1 MSTSILE
8 QLKKKNE
15 PLDFQKV
22 QILLPG
28 QIEITTKIEIK
39 KDTDHDAIS
48 FREKLKKRKQVQPI
62 TRLSVIEPE
71 EESVKSLK
79 KRKVKKIKR
88 KKSYVLGVKDGKT
101 IIKKQKSIPGDI
113 GLVQELSDEAV
124 EFDDIPIKERLP
136 KQESVPDITIK
147 GPPYYMANK
156 QVFSKFID
164 TVFKKY
170 EKELDGKN
178 PVTCDSLEATKKGAF
193 SLLIHQKIIKE
204 YMNVYSP
211 YRGLLLYHGLGAGK
225 TCASIAIA
233 EGLKFNKKIIVMT
246 PASLKKNYV
255 EELKI
260 CGDPLWR
267 LNQHWEWIPYNK
279 LNTVQLKELSALLS
293 LNVDTG
299 NRGEWTMKKNKGLY
313 LVNTKKK
320 PNYEEMNNN
329 EKQQL
334 NKQIEAQIMY
344 KYQFISYNG
353 LRKAKLLSLET
364 EAYEETGNKNIFN
377 NKVIIIDE
385 AHNFISRIV
394 NKLKSKDKKQLSLK
408 LYNYLKEAINCRIVF
423 LTGTPIINY
432 PNEISILFNILRG
445 NIKTF
450 KFSIIQH
457 QSKLDEEMIQTY
469 LKDVGIEDYISYK
482 GVKRGQSNELKITRN
497 PFHFINN
504 KKLQKI
510 FDIKSSI
517 DDELFKKMI
526 IDSLENKGISIKYS
540 GMDTNTVLP
549 DNIDEFKK
557 NFIDSTDSEKK
568 GQLINPI
575 KFKRRILGLT
585 SYFRSASEQLLPKLG
600 TIREIKIPMSHHQ
613 LDIYEKARSSERSE
627 AKRNAKKRMKDVHA
641 ETSSSYRI
649 FSRLF
654 CNFVF
659 PDGLE
664 RPMPDKYGTIEDA
677 VNSGN
682 INEDLIDATNID
694 EQIEKT
700 GSDFDLD
707 DARVLK
713 KNINDMGSTYSDRIA
728 ESIDK
733 LKEGIVIEDTGKRIL
748 PLKVNGDL
756 QNCSPKFFKLYQI
769 LKENP
774 TGLHLIYSQF
784 RSLEGI
790 ELIKTIL
797 EENGYAHFDIKKNI
811 NGEWK
816 LNISENDLGKK
827 MFCLYTGK
835 EEDDKKEVIR
845 NIFNSDWKKIDI
857 NLATELKKI
866 YDNNHRGGIVQI
878 MMITSSGAEGIT
890 LKNVRHVHLIEPYW
904 HPVRTEQVIGR
915 ARRIC
920 SHQDLTDDERDVS
933 VYLYLMTYSEELM
946 GLLTKD
952 CKENDKSKIEYGG
965 KKKVLTTD
973 EALWEISQI
982 KQKTNK
988 SILNAMKESSIDCTV
1003 HSKTSGENLKCFKF
1017 NTTDFKKWSYIP
1029 DWDHPD
1035 EDDETFKRN
1044 RTQTSFK
1051 WKKWK
1056 NPNDGKEFAV
1066 TKNKD
1071 KSKPDIIMILYDLDD
1086 ARRDITNEMGVVKK
1100 IQGKA
1105 KIIYKEFHS

>member
-15 PLDFQKV
+15 PIDFQKV

-28 QIEITTKIEIK
+28 QIEITTKIEVK

-48 FREKLKKRKQVQPI
+48 FREKLRKRKEVRPVSK
-62 TRLSVIEPE
+62 LSLLEPE
-71 EESVKSLK
+71 EKETPVK
-79 KRKVKKIKR
+79 KRAVKKFKR
-88 KKSYVLGVKDGKT
+88 KKSIKLGVKDDKT
-101 IIKKQKSIPGDI
+101 IKKQKPLPKKI

-124 EFDDIPIKERLP
+124 EIDNMPIMERLP
-136 KQESVPDITIK
+136 EREATPDITIK
-147 GPPYYMANK
+147 GPPYYLANK

-178 PVTCDSLEATKKGAF
+178 PVTCESLESQKKSAF

-233 EGLKFNKKIIVMT
+233 EGLKFMKKIIVMT

-260 CGDPLWR
+260 CGDPLFR
-267 LNQHWEWIPYNK
+267 TNQHWEWVPYNK
-279 LNTVQLKELSALLS
+279 LNPVQLKELSALLS
-293 LNVDTG
+293 LNVDVG

-329 EKQQL
+329 EKQRL
-334 NKQIEAQIMY
+334 NKQLEAQIMY

-353 LRKAKLLSLET
+353 LRKSKLLSLET

-394 NKLKSKDKKQLSLK
+394 NKLKSKEKNILSLK
-408 LYNYLKEAINCRIVF
+408 LYNYLKEATNCRIVF

-450 KFSIIQH
+450 KFAIIQH
-457 QSKLDEEMIQTY
+457 QSKLTEDMIQGY

-482 GVKRGQSNELKITRN
+482 GVRRGQSNELKITRN
-497 PFHFINN
+497 PFHFTNN
-504 KKLQKI
+504 KKQQKI
-510 FDIKSSI
+510 FDINIGI

-526 IDSLENKGISIKYS
+526 MDSLEKKGISIKFS
-540 GMDTNTVLP
+540 GVEINSVLP

-557 NFIDSTDSEKK
+557 NFIDSSDSENK

-585 SYFRSASEQLLPKLG
+585 SYFRSASERLLPKLG
-600 TIREIKIPMSHHQ
+600 TIREIKIPMSAHQ

-659 PDGLE
+659 PDGLT
-664 RPMPDKYGTIEDA
+664 RPMPDKYGSIEDA

-682 INEDLIDATNID
+682 INEDLIDDTNIN
-694 EQIEKT
+694 EQIQKT
-700 GSDFDLD
+700 GSDFDID
-707 DARVLK
+707 DTKKIK
-713 KNINDMGSTYSDRIA
+713 KNINDMGISYSDRID

-733 LKEGIVIEDTGKRIL
+733 LKEGIVLEETGKRIM

-756 QNCSPKFFKLYQI
+756 KTCSPKFFKLYQLI
-769 LKENP
+769 KENP
-774 TGLHLIYSQF
+774 KGLHLIYSQF

-811 NGEWK
+811 SGEWK
-816 LNISENDLGKK
+816 LNISEEDLGKK

-835 EEDDKKEVIR
+835 EDEEKKEIIR

-866 YDNNHRGGIVQI
+866 YDNNFRGEIVQI

-890 LKNVRHVHLIEPYW
+890 LRNVRHVHLIEPYW

-920 SHQDLTDDERDVS
+920 SHQDLPEEERDVS

-946 GLLTKD
+946 GMLTKD
-952 CKENDKSKIEYGG
+952 CIQNDKSKIEYGG

-973 EALWEISQI
+973 EALWEIAQI

-988 SILNAMKESSIDCTV
+988 SILNAIKESSIDCTV

-1017 NTTDFKKWSYIP
+1017 NTTNFSKWSYIP
-1029 DWDHPD
+1029 EWDHPD

-1044 RTQTSFK
+1044 RTETTFK

-1071 KSKPDIIMILYDLDD
+1071 KTKPEIIMILYDLDD
-1086 ARRDITNEMGVVKK
+1086 AKRGITNEMGVIKK
-1100 IQGKA
+1100 VQGKA
-1105 KIIYKEFHS
+1105 KVEYKEFEK